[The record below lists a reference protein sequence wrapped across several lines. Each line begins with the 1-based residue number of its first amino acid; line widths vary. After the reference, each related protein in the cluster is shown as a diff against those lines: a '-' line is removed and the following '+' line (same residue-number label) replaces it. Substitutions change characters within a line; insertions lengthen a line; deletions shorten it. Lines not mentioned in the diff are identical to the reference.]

1 MSQKEQVARAHCQL
15 ALPCKLSRCPAH
27 GSALHRFSIS
37 RSAAAAEGRDPRSTA
52 AESRDRP
59 TAAIDDG
66 RRYAMPWRL
75 CDLPKHLPPST
86 ITVTDS
92 APFPHF
98 GPVFLGTGAAAMS
111 GRFSATPPPRKR
123 SSRPSLSL
131 YLDFPLMSPLTLAA
145 CDHFPLSRP
154 PLQVRVRAWRTAS
167 AAAETTTT
175 TTTTTAEVGVDVGV
189 CVCVRRRR
197 QRARVSGTH
206 GILCLRTS
214 SRLMVGPRLCL
225 CVSFDPTPLSSSSSV
240 LSFRSV
246 VRSRFG
252 SRGRGQSVLL
262 CCVRLCCGAQAT
274 AARSALFGFG
284 VCGCGVF

>member
-1 MSQKEQVARAHCQL
+1 
-15 ALPCKLSRCPAH
+15 
-27 GSALHRFSIS
+27 
-37 RSAAAAEGRDPRSTA
+37 
-52 AESRDRP
+52 
-59 TAAIDDG
+59 
-66 RRYAMPWRL
+66 
-75 CDLPKHLPPST
+75 
-86 ITVTDS
+86 
-92 APFPHF
+92 
-98 GPVFLGTGAAAMS
+98 MS
-111 GRFSATPPPRKR
+111 GRFSAPPPPRKR

-154 PLQVRVRAWRTAS
+154 PLQVRVRARRTAS
-167 AAAETTTT
+167 AAAAT
-175 TTTTTAEVGVDVGV
+175 TTTTTAEVSVGVGV
-189 CVCVRRRR
+189 CVRVLLARARGRRRR
-197 QRARVSGTH
+197 RRRARVSGTH

-214 SRLMVGPRLCL
+214 SRLVVGPRLCV

-262 CCVRLCCGAQAT
+262 CCVRPCCGAQAT
-274 AARSALFGFG
+274 AARSALFVFG